1 MPITAALLDLADAL
15 RAGDLDVCMAALE
28 RDPSLATAYFGDD
41 REARTALHVITDF
54 PGHVPHAPQLI
65 GLLAAAGADVD
76 APFVGSHAETP
87 LHWAASCD
95 DLDAIEALLDA
106 GADIEAP
113 GGVLTGGPPLDDAVI
128 FGQWAAA
135 RVLVS
140 RGATVQLFHAA
151 ALGLTASVEDALAL
165 EPPAQEIT
173 NALWHACRGGSAA
186 AAELL
191 LDAGGDPDWVGY
203 DDMTPRDA
211 AADSG
216 DDAVIALLASR
227 APQLPLSRAPATIP
241 WCSGRRSPVKRR
253 GRAS

>member
-1 MPITAALLDLADAL
+1 MPITPALLDLAGAL
-15 RAGDLDVCMAALE
+15 RHGDLDVCVAALDS
-28 RDPSLATAYFGDD
+28 DPSLASSYFGDD

-54 PGHVPHAPQLI
+54 PGHVPNAPHLI

-76 APFVGSHAETP
+76 APFIGSHAETP

-95 DLDAIEALLDA
+95 DIDAIEALLDA
-106 GADIEAP
+106 GADIEAQ

-135 RVLVS
+135 RALVG

-151 ALGLTASVEDALAL
+151 ALGLTASVEEAVALD
-165 EPPAQEIT
+165 PPAATIT

-186 AAELL
+186 AVELL

-203 DDMTPRDA
+203 DEMTPRDA

-216 DDAVIALLASR
+216 DEAVIALLASR
-227 APQLPLSRAPATIP
+227 APQ
-241 WCSGRRSPVKRR
+241 RR
-253 GRAS
+253 